1 MLTYAAAAKR
11 SGDKVEMML
20 QLAGCIASC
29 LVAFNKRTSAG
40 IDQATIFK
48 DVASSVSATYR
59 VNLKPTY
66 VKAQAQQVADPS
78 ATSQDE

>member
-1 MLTYAAAAKR
+1 MRTYAAAAKR
-11 SGDKVEMML
+11 SGDRVEML